1 MMTTPEQ
8 PADSQRMTDLE
19 ERLTYQ
25 QHLIDQLNDVV
36 LGQARQ
42 LERLG
47 RELASYVTAVERL
60 TQQGLGEDLPH
71 EKPPHY

>member
-1 MMTTPEQ
+1 MTSTELPFD
-8 PADSQRMTDLE
+8 PQRLTDLE

-47 RELASYVTAVERL
+47 RELANYVTAVERL
-60 TQQGLGEDLPH
+60 AQNSQGDDLPH

>member
-1 MMTTPEQ
+1 MTTPEQ
-8 PADSQRMTDLE
+8 PADSLRITNLE

-42 LERLG
+42 IERLS
-47 RELASYVTAVERL
+47 RELAGYATAVERL
-60 TQQGLGEDLPH
+60 AQNSEGDLPH

>member
-1 MMTTPEQ
+1 MTSPE
-8 PADSQRMTDLE
+8 PPLDPRRMTDLE
-19 ERLTYQ
+19 ERLTHQ

-47 RELASYVTAVERL
+47 RELASYATAVERL
-60 TQQGLGEDLPH
+60 IPISTA
-71 EKPPHY
+71 

>member
-1 MMTTPEQ
+1 MTSTELPFD
-8 PADSQRMTDLE
+8 PQRLTDLE

-36 LGQARQ
+36 LGQSRQ

-47 RELASYVTAVERL
+47 RELANYVTAVERL
-60 TQQGLGEDLPH
+60 AQNSQGDDLPH